1 MANKSD
7 KKRLFPD
14 AATDVKIAAAVPDTQ
29 QTRSPAYELAFT
41 DRDFL
46 CSDAMR
52 AVRIQLELQKPE
64 LIMDERGIES
74 TIAIFGGARIPAPGN
89 KVSGKP
95 EKIAKS
101 LEEKSHFYQ
110 IAEDFAKLAS
120 KEAMRTYGKEYVVV
134 SGGGPGIMEAANKG
148 AQELGAPSIGL
159 NIVLPH
165 EQAPNEFITPA
176 LCFNFHY
183 FAIRK
188 MHFLIRAKAL
198 AAFPGGFG
206 TLDELFETL
215 TLIQTKKIDP
225 MPVLLFGEQ
234 FWRDI
239 VNWEKLAEHG
249 TISQADLDLFHFV
262 ETAEEGWKIVQ
273 DWYGLEQA

>member
-1 MANKSD
+1 MS
-7 KKRLFPD
+7 KKTNNDRHFPNALED
-14 AATDVKIAAAVPDTQ
+14 CIRSKDVPDTQ
-29 QTRSPAYELAFT
+29 QTRSPAYKLAF
-41 DRDFL
+41 DDQDFML
-46 CSDAMR
+46 SEEMR
-52 AVRIQLELQKPE
+52 SVRIQLELQKPE
-64 LIMDERGIES
+64 LIMQERGIES
-74 TIAIFGGARIPAPGN
+74 TIAIFGGARIPAPGK
-89 KVSGKP
+89 KVTGKP
-95 EKIAKS
+95 AKIAKA
-101 LEEKSHFYQ
+101 LEDKSSWYQ
-110 IAEDFAKLAS
+110 VAEDFAKLAS

-165 EQAPNEFITPA
+165 EQAPNEFVTPE

-215 TLIQTKKIDP
+215 TLIQTTKIKP
-225 MPVLLFGEQ
+225 MPVLLFNEE

-239 VNWEKLAEHG
+239 VNWEKLADHG
-249 TISQADLDLFHFV
+249 TISQEDLDLFHFV
-262 ETAEEGWKIVQ
+262 ETAEQGWKIVQ
-273 DWYGLEQA
+273 DFHGI